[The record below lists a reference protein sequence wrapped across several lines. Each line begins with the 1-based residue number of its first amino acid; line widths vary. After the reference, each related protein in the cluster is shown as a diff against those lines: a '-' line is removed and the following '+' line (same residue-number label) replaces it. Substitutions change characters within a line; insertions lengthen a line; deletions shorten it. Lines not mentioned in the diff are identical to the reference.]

1 MNFGGMGNMGNLM
14 KQAQQM
20 QARAAKLKEELA
32 EKEFEASAGGG
43 AVKAVASGDLRLKS
57 IHIEEELAKG
67 GDKSMLEDLVLAA
80 ANQALAQAQESAS
93 AEMSKITGGFKLP
106 F

>member
-1 MNFGGMGNMGNLM
+1 MNFGGMGNML

-20 QARAAKLKEELA
+20 QAKMAKLKEELGS
-32 EKEFEASAGGG
+32 KECEASAGGG
-43 AVKAVASGDLRLKS
+43 AVTVVASCDFQIKKVSISAELVQAGD
-57 IHIEEELAKG
+57 A
-67 GDKSMLEDLVLAA
+67 SMVEDLVLTA
-80 ANQALAQAQESAS
+80 ANQALAKAQETAS